1 MRNLF
6 FTSRSTNDHL
16 RTNEIQQRREIRII
30 STEPAPTPAPAP
42 APVPVPV
49 LSRSTASRSTPSLF
63 SVSAMFG
70 VRQGSCKS
78 CG

>member
-1 MRNLF
+1 MYTMRSLF

-16 RTNEIQQRREIRII
+16 RTNEIQQRREIRVIV
-30 STEPAPTPAPAP
+30 TESAPAPAP
-42 APVPVPV
+42 APVLPPVP
-49 LSRSTASRSTPSLF
+49 RSTASRSAPSLF

-78 CG
+78 CR